1 MTPCHTSPY
10 SRVLIYVLALIPH
23 FSPMLD
29 TIKAIQTPE
38 GVELEVRL
46 AGHAPRGLAWLVDYM
61 LCAVVLT
68 TLSPVIML
76 LGEVGKGVL
85 LIVIFVLWWFYDL
98 FFEVLWDGATPG
110 KKLLGIKVVH
120 DDGTPVGWRASL
132 ARNLLRPADF
142 LPFAYLFGFAS
153 TVLNKDFKRLG
164 DIAAGT
170 IVVYKQSAQIAHELP
185 VENPQKPPLRL
196 TLEDQ
201 QVLLHYAERT
211 DSLSTDRL
219 HELANIL
226 EPITGK
232 KNAEAQQ
239 TLVAYANWI
248 VGRR

>member
-1 MTPCHTSPY
+1 
-10 SRVLIYVLALIPH
+10 
-23 FSPMLD
+23 MLD

-46 AGHAPRGLAWLVDYM
+46 AGHAPRGLAWLVDYL
-61 LCAVVLT
+61 LCSMVLS
-68 TLSPVIML
+68 TLAPVIVLMGG
-76 LGEVGKGVL
+76 LGISIL
-85 LIVIFVLWWFYDL
+85 LITMFVVWWFYDM
-98 FFEVLWDGATPG
+98 FFEVLWGGATPG
-110 KKLLGIKVVH
+110 KKLLGIKVLH

-170 IVVYKQSAQIAHELP
+170 IVVYKQSAQTAQPLP
-185 VENPQKPPLRL
+185 MENPQKPPISL

-201 QVLLHYAERT
+201 QILLQYAERT
-211 DSLSTDRL
+211 NNLSTDRL
-219 HELANIL
+219 HELANLL
-226 EPITGK
+226 EPVTQQ
-232 KNAEAQQ
+232 KNAAGQQ
-239 TLVAYANWI
+239 ALVAYANWI